1 MSNPKAN
8 KTTFKRG
15 RQKTGGRK
23 RGVPNK
29 ATLKCGATIVEI
41 ARTMVPEAFIKLIE
55 LMREGETQMV
65 QLHAANAILDR
76 GLGRA
81 PLVMHGT
88 LVGNVVLRTPEQIYA
103 ELQRRG
109 ITREMMSMLPRM
121 MEKANVID
129 NEPKGPAAAA
139 SGGGAA
145 QRANGN

>member
-1 MSNPKAN
+1 MANPKAN
-8 KTTFKRG
+8 ATTFKRG

-29 ATLKCGATIVEI
+29 ATLKNGATIGEM
-41 ARTMVPEAFIKLIE
+41 ALTMVPEAFAKLSE

-81 PLVMHGT
+81 PLVMHST
-88 LVGNVVLRTPEQIYA
+88 LMGNVVLSTPEQAYA
-103 ELQRRG
+103 ELKRRG
-109 ITREMMSMLPRM
+109 ITPEMMSMLPRM
-121 MEKANVID
+121 LEKANVID
-129 NEPKGPAAAA
+129 NEPKGSAAAA
-139 SGGGAA
+139 SDGGAA